1 MKIKLFKIKISDGYE
16 AELIICD
23 EEMLETVIAKADKAM
38 LNGKTITWHD
48 GRIEWIEDNVIVDMT
63 KNGSDVYTWDA
74 SGNRVK
80 YERVRYTKIDD
91 EVTKETLR
99 TVFKGWA

>member
-1 MKIKLFKIKISDGYE
+1 MRLFKIKISDGYE
-16 AELIICD
+16 AELIITD

-48 GRIEWIEDNVIVDMT
+48 GRTEWIEDEIIFDPT
-63 KNGSDVYTWDA
+63 KDGSYAFTWDA

-80 YERVRYTKIDD
+80 YERVRYTKIGD